1 MLERL
6 AWRNLWRNRRRTLL
20 TMAAV
25 FFAAVIGI
33 FMRSLQIGTYRATI
47 ERVVTVNTAHLRVET
62 PGYREEGSL
71 DDSFQPDTGLL
82 AALRGTRWIGAVSP
96 RLETA
101 GLASAGE
108 NTRGVRLSGL
118 DPAGESGI
126 TLLDEKVVEGS
137 WLQPGADSLVVLGRT
152 LARNLGLGV
161 GDEIV
166 LITQT
171 WFGTIG
177 AALYRVGGLLD
188 SGMPEVDDSTLFL
201 TLAAAERLLDAEGRV
216 TSILVGLSDPRRT
229 DRVKTALAASLPEGL
244 QAYSWRDLM
253 PEIVQMIEFDSIGG
267 WMFLV
272 ILLMVVGL
280 GILNTVLMGVLERV
294 KQFGVVMAVGMKP
307 FQVARL
313 IMSEGL
319 MMGLVALGAGDLVGW
334 LLAWYYRI
342 HPMTLSGTE
351 GQAMQEMGFGT
362 SMPTYLDL
370 SNFLMV
376 NALVLGIT
384 IMAAL
389 YPALRAARYEPVEAL
404 RHV

>member
-25 FFAAVIGI
+25 FFAAVIGL

-71 DDSFQPDTGLL
+71 DDSFQPDAGLL

-229 DRVKTALAASLPEGL
+229 DRVKTALAASLPESL

-272 ILLMVVGL
+272 ILLMVVGRDEAL
-280 GILNTVLMGVLERV
+280 PGGPSDHER
-294 KQFGVVMAVGMKP
+294 GADDGAGGP
-307 FQVARL
+307 GGRRPGRL
-313 IMSEGL
+313 AA
-319 MMGLVALGAGDLVGW
+319 GLVLPDPPHDPE
-334 LLAWYYRI
+334 R
-342 HPMTLSGTE
+342 
-351 GQAMQEMGFGT
+351 
-362 SMPTYLDL
+362 D
-370 SNFLMV
+370 
-376 NALVLGIT
+376 
-384 IMAAL
+384 
-389 YPALRAARYEPVEAL
+389 
-404 RHV
+404 